1 MVGNWRH
8 LKPRTKAFLLIIL
21 ESYIKFQ
28 NTATTQQLCPL
39 FFFFGEL
46 LKDQFKSQKGKPVP
60 GLNDHSFFS
69 MKSFKKGIR
78 YNGGP
83 EKLTQP
89 RSHSFLILETK
100 IKVNAG
106 SYSLFTRIGSNFSV
120 SSDKIQ
126 SFFFFFFLASLLGL
140 QDLNSL
146 TKGWIQAVDSSHSA
160 VKVLSLNPW
169 TTTEFPKF
177 SL

>member
-1 MVGNWRH
+1 MQGRGNSIMNIFHCKIKIYFKTSSRH
-8 LKPRTKAFLLIIL
+8 LSRLGRQLETPETQDKGLLINYTRKLYKIS
-21 ESYIKFQ
+21 EYCYYS
-28 NTATTQQLCPL
+28 AVVP
-39 FFFFGEL
+39 FFFFFFLEL

-83 EKLTQP
+83 GKLTQP

-126 SFFFFFFLASLLGL
+126 FFFLFFWLLC
-140 QDLNSL
+140 
-146 TKGWIQAVDSSHSA
+146 
-160 VKVLSLNPW
+160 
-169 TTTEFPKF
+169 
-177 SL
+177 

>member
-1 MVGNWRH
+1 
-8 LKPRTKAFLLIIL
+8 
-21 ESYIKFQ
+21 
-28 NTATTQQLCPL
+28 
-39 FFFFGEL
+39 
-46 LKDQFKSQKGKPVP
+46 
-60 GLNDHSFFS
+60 

-89 RSHSFLILETK
+89 RSHSFLTLEKK

-126 SFFFFFFLASLLGL
+126 SFLFLALLLGL
-140 QDLNSL
+140 QDLSSL
-146 TKGWIQAVDSSHSA
+146 TKG
-160 VKVLSLNPW
+160 
-169 TTTEFPKF
+169 
-177 SL
+177 